1 MKARRRSIA
10 IFLSSAVLAAA
21 ACGGGGDQPDV
32 AVPAADRGAPV
43 LDALQLLPD
52 VEPLHRQVLFGDPG
66 RLREVYG
73 DAAELNDALAGLW
86 PPDALAGAVR
96 PVWGRS
102 YGFRLASVDSYVA
115 AGFHPETAAV
125 LVGRF
130 KPAEVRA
137 ALRSSGYRRRGRL
150 FVRGKDGSVDSDSRV
165 GRLALSSLDRVAVRR
180 QRIVAASSTA
190 LARATL
196 SPDPSLAADPDL
208 STAARAIGPVTAA
221 VIFPAELLRPAT
233 GVLVVPVAEEA
244 PKVVAVGIDDRG
256 ASDRVFKAALVYGSA
271 EEAERV
277 SEGLAKAFG
286 EAEVPTRTDER
297 FSDLFEELEAD
308 VVAGRAVLLQGR
320 IADFE
325 LAGIWRALLETG
337 DLAVLVPAR

>member
-10 IFLSSAVLAAA
+10 VFLCSAVLAAA
-21 ACGGGGDQPDV
+21 ACGGGDEPD
-32 AVPAADRGAPV
+32 AAPAADRGAPV

-73 DAAELNDALAGLW
+73 DTGELNDALAGLW
-86 PPDALAGAVR
+86 PPDALAGAER
-96 PVWGRS
+96 PAWGRS

-150 FVRGKDGSVDSDSRV
+150 FVRGKDGSVDSESRV

-221 VIFPAELLRPAT
+221 VILPAELVRPAT

-244 PKVVAVGIDDRG
+244 PRVVAVGIDDRG
-256 ASDRVFKAALVYGSA
+256 ASDRVFKVALVYGSA
-271 EEAERV
+271 EEAEKE
-277 SEGLAKAFG
+277 SERLAKAFG
-286 EAEVPTRTDER
+286 DADVPTRTDER
-297 FSDLFEELEAD
+297 FSDLFEGLEAD
-308 VVAGRAVLLQGR
+308 VVAGRAVLLQGH